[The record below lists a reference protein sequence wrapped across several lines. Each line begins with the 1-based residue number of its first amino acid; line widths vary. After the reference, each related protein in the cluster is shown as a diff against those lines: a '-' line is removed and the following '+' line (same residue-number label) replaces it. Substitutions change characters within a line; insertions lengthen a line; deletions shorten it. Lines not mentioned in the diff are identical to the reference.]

1 MYTVSS
7 RNYIHGIRVMDTENT
22 NTDTTK
28 EIPEEAIWVQQ
39 VQYAWLWSSMPWLV
53 ILAVLYYTD
62 ILIEGVPILGAI
74 VSVVIMVPR
83 YLSWRRTAYVITEE
97 DFIYIRGTITG
108 TQKYHIPLSDL
119 DNVSVRYGFFGKSLG
134 YMTIDLTLQNST
146 VASLKYIPIL
156 SEFPEQMQSRIGKIE
171 QESEQPNENDV
182 EQNEHDD
189 SSTNSSDGNVPK

>member
-146 VASLKYIPIL
+146 VVSLKYIPIL
-156 SEFPEQMQSRIGKIE
+156 SEFPDQMQSRIGKTK
-171 QESEQPNENDV
+171 QESEQPNENDAG
-182 EQNEHDD
+182 QDEHDD
-189 SSTNSSDGNVPK
+189 SSTNSGDGNVPK

>member
-1 MYTVSS
+1 MNS
-7 RNYIHGIRVMDTENT
+7 ENT

-28 EIPEEAIWVQQ
+28 EIPEEAIWVRQ

-62 ILIEGVPILGAI
+62 ILIEGIPILGAI

-108 TQKYHIPLSDL
+108 TQKYHIPISDL

-146 VASLKYIPIL
+146 VASLKYVPIR
-156 SEFPEQMQSRIGKIE
+156 SEFPEQMQSRIGKTK

-182 EQNEHDD
+182 GQNEHDD
-189 SSTNSSDGNVPK
+189 SSTNSDDGNVPK